1 MEQLIYAEKAK
12 EIRRTILTTLHR
24 ANGSFSGG
32 ALSSADII
40 AVLFHRFMRFRPE
53 TPNAP
58 DRDMFILSKGHCSS
72 ALYAGLVSVGMI
84 PPETLACYGAN
95 GSTLCIHP
103 KRDSY
108 PGVDVS
114 SGSLGHG
121 LPLGTGSALAARI
134 LGYDARV
141 FVLMGDGECN
151 EGSVW
156 ENAAFA
162 SRQKLD
168 NLTVIVDRNRLQGCG
183 WDEEIL
189 DYGDMAEK
197 FRAFGFRALTIDGHD
212 YAQIDGALE
221 LAVNGKG
228 SPTAIIAETVK
239 GKGVSFMEDRLEWH
253 YKSPNDAQFAQAM
266 EELK

>member
-108 PGVDVS
+108 PGWTSVQALWAT
-114 SGSLGHG
+114 GSLWGRG
-121 LPLGTGSALAARI
+121 VLWRPVFWAMMRGS
-134 LGYDARV
+134 
-141 FVLMGDGECN
+141 
-151 EGSVW
+151 S
-156 ENAAFA
+156 
-162 SRQKLD
+162 S
-168 NLTVIVDRNRLQGCG
+168 
-183 WDEEIL
+183 
-189 DYGDMAEK
+189 
-197 FRAFGFRALTIDGHD
+197 
-212 YAQIDGALE
+212 
-221 LAVNGKG
+221 
-228 SPTAIIAETVK
+228 
-239 GKGVSFMEDRLEWH
+239 
-253 YKSPNDAQFAQAM
+253 
-266 EELK
+266 